1 MKLIK
6 RNIYKDL
13 LSHAEKKEISLLT
26 GPRQSGKTTLMNL
39 MKSELE
45 KDGKRTLFLNLDS
58 EMDKNYFSSQ
68 QMLLKKIEL
77 EFGDK
82 KGYIFID
89 EIQRKNDAGIFL
101 KGLYDMNLPH
111 KFIVSGSGSLELKEK
126 IHESLVGRKR
136 IFELGTVSFD
146 EFVNFKTNYKY
157 ESELETFFE
166 LEHELINI
174 YLTEYLN
181 FGGYPRVILE
191 KEQREKIFIINDIF
205 HSYLEKDISYLLK
218 VERIDAFSDLIKI
231 ISGRLG
237 SLTNYSNIA
246 SEINISVQT
255 LKNYLFYAEKTF
267 ILQKLTP
274 YFKNSS
280 KEIVKSPVYYF
291 YDIGLRNFSIN
302 LFGNITDFGH
312 VFENLVLN
320 IIKEKI
326 KFTNGS
332 IHFWR
337 TLDKAEVD
345 FVLDFGKEIIPIEVK
360 YKKYKL
366 PKLEASLRSFI
377 DKYAPKKAFVV
388 NLELNAMLNVNNT
401 NVYFISFGELFK
413 LKSPIAALNI

>member
-1 MKLIK
+1 MELIK

-45 KDGKRTLFLNLDS
+45 KDGKHTLFLNLDS

-157 ESELETFFE
+157 KDELSAFFE

-174 YLTEYLN
+174 YLMEYLN

-218 VERIDAFSDLIKI
+218 VERVDAFSDLIKI
-231 ISGRLG
+231 ISGRFG

>member
-1 MKLIK
+1 MELIK

-13 LSHAEKKEISLLT
+13 LSHLKKKEISLIT

-45 KDGKRTLFLNLDS
+45 KNGKRTLFLNLDS

-68 QMLLKKIEL
+68 QTLLKKIEL

-82 KGYIFID
+82 KGYVFID

-101 KGLYDMNLPH
+101 KGLYDMNLLH
-111 KFIVSGSGSLELKEK
+111 KFIISGSGSLELKEK

-136 IFELGTVSFD
+136 IFELGTVSFV
-146 EFVNFKTNYKY
+146 EFVNFKTDYRYNND
-157 ESELETFFE
+157 LAAFFE
-166 LEHELINI
+166 LEHDLINI
-174 YLTEYLN
+174 YLMEYLN
-181 FGGYPRVILE
+181 FGGYPRVVLE
-191 KEQREKIFIINDIF
+191 KEQREKIYVINDIF

-231 ISGRLG
+231 LAGRLG
-237 SLTNYSNIA
+237 NLTNYSNIA

-267 ILQKLTP
+267 ILQKVKP

-302 LFGNITDFGH
+302 LFGNTADFGH
-312 VFENLVLN
+312 IFENMVLN

-377 DKYAPKKAFVV
+377 EKYSPKKAFVI
-388 NLELNAMLNVNNT
+388 NLELNAEINVKNT
-401 NVYFISFGELFK
+401 AVYFIPLSK
-413 LKSPIAALNI
+413 LIILDFLK

>member
-45 KDGKRTLFLNLDS
+45 EDGKRTLFLNLDS

-82 KGYIFID
+82 KGYLFID

-157 ESELETFFE
+157 EDELSAFFE
-166 LEHELINI
+166 LEHELIKI

-218 VERIDAFSDLIKI
+218 VERVDAFSDLIKI
-231 ISGRLG
+231 IAGRLG

-377 DKYAPKKAFVV
+377 NKYAPKKAFVV
-388 NLELNAMLNVNNT
+388 NLELNARLNFNNT
-401 NVYFISFGELFK
+401 DVYFISVGELFK
-413 LKSPIAALNI
+413 LNQYIE

>member
-13 LSHAEKKEISLLT
+13 LSHVEKQEISLLT

-157 ESELETFFE
+157 ESTLETFFE

-174 YLTEYLN
+174 YLMEYLN

-191 KEQREKIFIINDIF
+191 KDQREKIFIINDIF

-218 VERIDAFSDLIKI
+218 VERVDAFSDLIKI

-267 ILQKLTP
+267 ILQKLMP

-280 KEIVKSPVYYF
+280 KEIVKSPIYYF

-360 YKKYKL
+360 YKKYKM

-388 NLELNAMLNVNNT
+388 NLELNERLNFNNT
-401 NVYFISFGELFK
+401 DVYFIPVGELLK
-413 LKSPIAALNI
+413 LNKYIE

>member
-1 MKLIK
+1 MELIK

-13 LSHAEKKEISLLT
+13 ISHLEKKEISLVT

-39 MKSELE
+39 IKSKL
-45 KDGKRTLFLNLDS
+45 KKNGKRTLFLSLDS

-77 EFGDK
+77 EFGGK
-82 KGYIFID
+82 EGYVFID

-101 KGLYDMNLPH
+101 KGLYDMNLPY

-126 IHESLVGRKR
+126 IHESLVGRKK
-136 IFELGTVSFD
+136 IFELGTVSFN

-157 ESELETFFE
+157 EDELANFFE
-166 LEHELINI
+166 LERELTNI

-191 KEQREKIFIINDIF
+191 KERREKVFIINDIF
-205 HSYLEKDISYLLK
+205 HSYLEKDISYFLK
-218 VERIDAFSDLIKI
+218 IERVDAFSDLIRI
-231 ISGRLG
+231 ISGRIG

-267 ILQKLTP
+267 VLQKLTP
-274 YFKNSS
+274 YFKNPS

-302 LFGNITDFGH
+302 LFGNIADFGH
-312 VFENLVLN
+312 VFENLVFN

-326 KFTNGS
+326 KHSGGS

-345 FVLDFGKEIIPIEVK
+345 FVLDFGGEIIPIEVK

-377 DKYAPKKAFVV
+377 EKYSPKRAFVV
-388 NLELNAMLNVNNT
+388 NLELNLELRVNNT
-401 NVYFISFGELFK
+401 DVYFISVGELLK
-413 LKSPIAALNI
+413 LQTFFDIIG

>member
-13 LSHAEKKEISLLT
+13 LSHAKKKEISLLT

-45 KDGKRTLFLNLDS
+45 KGGKRTLFLNLDS

-68 QMLLKKIEL
+68 QILLKKIEL

-191 KEQREKIFIINDIF
+191 KEQKEKIFVINDIF

-218 VERIDAFSDLIKI
+218 VERVDAFSDLIKI

-267 ILQKLTP
+267 ILHKLTP

-280 KEIVKSPVYYF
+280 KEIVKSPVYYL

-388 NLELNAMLNVNNT
+388 NLELNARLNVNNT
-401 NVYFISFGELFK
+401 NIYFISFGELFK
-413 LKSPIAALNI
+413 LNQYIE

>member
-274 YFKNSS
+274 YFKNNS

>member
-274 YFKNSS
+274 YFKNNS

-388 NLELNAMLNVNNT
+388 NLELNARLNINNT
-401 NVYFISFGELFK
+401 NVYFIPVGELFK
-413 LKSPIAALNI
+413 LNQYIE

>member
-39 MKSELE
+39 LKSELE

-68 QMLLKKIEL
+68 HMLLKKIEL

-111 KFIVSGSGSLELKEK
+111 KLIVSGSGSLELKEK

-146 EFVNFKTNYKY
+146 EFVNFKTDYKY
-157 ESELETFFE
+157 DDDLAAFFE

-174 YLTEYLN
+174 YLAEYLN
-181 FGGYPRVILE
+181 FGGYPRVVLE
-191 KEQREKIFIINDIF
+191 KEQREKIFVINDIF

-231 ISGRLG
+231 LAGRLG
-237 SLTNYSNIA
+237 NLTNYSNIA

-267 ILQKLTP
+267 ILQKVMP

-302 LFGNITDFGH
+302 LFGNNADFGH

-345 FVLDFGKEIIPIEVK
+345 FVLDFGREIIPIEVK
-360 YKKYKL
+360 YKKYKM
-366 PKLEASLRSFI
+366 PKLEASMRSFI
-377 DKYAPKKAFVV
+377 GKYAPKKAFIV
-388 NLELNAMLNVNNT
+388 NLELNTLLNVNNT
-401 NVYFISFGELFK
+401 DVCFISIGELLK
-413 LKSPIAALNI
+413 LNKYIE